1 MDEFGIWPYDRESA
15 TAFFTLVSARYERG
29 SIILTSNKGFGEWG
43 ELLGGSVIASAVLD
57 RLLHHSHVL
66 NIRARA
72 IGSERNVRRGYS
84 RRNNTSAQRR
94 RRPATTIPTDR
105 IAGQRHYKRANS
117 KLLWTPA
124 GDMMRA
130 AGPAALGP
138 VRLNQRRRVAH
149 LWGEGRRLRCLLES
163 G

>member
-1 MDEFGIWPYDRESA
+1 MEDLRKARAEHNLDRRMKVYLAPKVLVVDEFGIWPYDRESA

-43 ELLGGSVIASAVLD
+43 ELLGDSVIASAVLD

-72 IGSERNVRRGYS
+72 TGSGRNARRGYS

-94 RRPATTIPTDR
+94 RRPATTMRTDQIAEQNPGGSILVR
-105 IAGQRHYKRANS
+105 RCPVVTRPAGQFQTGGH
-117 KLLWTPA
+117 T
-124 GDMMRA
+124 
-130 AGPAALGP
+130 
-138 VRLNQRRRVAH
+138 
-149 LWGEGRRLRCLLES
+149 
-163 G
+163 